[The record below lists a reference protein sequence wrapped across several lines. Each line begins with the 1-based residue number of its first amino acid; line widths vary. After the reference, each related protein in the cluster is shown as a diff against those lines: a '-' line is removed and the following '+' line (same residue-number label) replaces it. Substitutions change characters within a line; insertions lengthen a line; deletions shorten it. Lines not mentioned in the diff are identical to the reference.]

1 MTAEIAKTGRGPPGR
16 RQRSCCGSPADRDFP
31 SRKAALTNEAE
42 NNFQFLKPGADK
54 ALNRRFFMELDLAKY
69 FSMMKE
75 KRASD
80 LHLKAGTPPVIRKTR
95 FLQLLDPS
103 FPRVANQDLRAAFN
117 RILTPHQK
125 TILEENKQLD
135 FSYGISGLGRFRIN
149 VFFQRGTLRAVIR
162 YIPVHVPSFESLNL
176 PPKIKKITDRAR
188 RGLILVTGAT
198 GMGKS
203 TTVAAMLNQINQ
215 TKNRHIITIED
226 PIEFLIKD
234 NKSLVTQ
241 RELGVDSVNYQMALK
256 ASLRQDPD
264 ILFFGELRDAESAEI
279 ALNAANTGHLVLSTL
294 HTNNAAETITRVLG
308 FFSKEKQAHV
318 RMEFSSCLRVVICQK
333 LLVQKHKRGFVPAVE
348 ILLNTPRVRE
358 LLEDPEQSTSKLPSV
373 IENGRDGWG
382 MQSFNQH
389 LIQLCNEGKITEEA
403 AFKASDS
410 PEKLKLYFSGLIHE
424 NKNAKHLKFKPKA
437 ADSKK
442 TMIAQDIIKT
452 EELTLWKGETP
463 PSIQPSK
470 TPFLRRKK
478 QS

>member
-1 MTAEIAKTGRGPPGR
+1 
-16 RQRSCCGSPADRDFP
+16 
-31 SRKAALTNEAE
+31 
-42 NNFQFLKPGADK
+42 
-54 ALNRRFFMELDLAKY
+54 MELDLAKY

-75 KRASD
+75 KQASD

-103 FPRVANQDLRAAFN
+103 FPRITNQALRATFN

-125 TILEENKQLD
+125 KILEENKQLD
-135 FSYGISGLGRFRIN
+135 FSYGVSGLGRFRIN
-149 VFFQRGTLRAVIR
+149 IFFQRGTLRAVIR
-162 YIPVHVPSFESLNL
+162 YIPVYVPSFESLNL
-176 PPKIKKITDRAR
+176 PVKVKKITDRAR

-203 TTVAAMLNQINQ
+203 TTIAAMLNQINQ

-234 NKSLVTQ
+234 NKSLITQ

-264 ILFFGELRDAESAEI
+264 IMFFGELRDAESAEI

-294 HTNNAAETITRVLG
+294 HTNNASETITRVLG

-318 RMEFSSCLRVVICQK
+318 RMEFSSCLQAVICQR
-333 LLVQKHKRGFVPAVE
+333 LVVQKNKRNFIPAVE

-358 LLEDPEQSTSKLPSV
+358 LLEDPEQSTSQLPSV
-373 IENGRDGWG
+373 IETGRDGWG

-389 LIQLCNEGKITEEA
+389 LIQLVNEGEITEETA
-403 AFKASDS
+403 LKASDS

-424 NKNAKHLKFKPKA
+424 NKNAKHLKFKQKTPPPKKA
-437 ADSKK
+437 RTD
-442 TMIAQDIIKT
+442 QDIIKT
-452 EELTLWKGETP
+452 EELTLWKGGAP
-463 PSIQPSK
+463 PSLQPSK
-470 TPFLRRKK
+470 TPPFIRQKK